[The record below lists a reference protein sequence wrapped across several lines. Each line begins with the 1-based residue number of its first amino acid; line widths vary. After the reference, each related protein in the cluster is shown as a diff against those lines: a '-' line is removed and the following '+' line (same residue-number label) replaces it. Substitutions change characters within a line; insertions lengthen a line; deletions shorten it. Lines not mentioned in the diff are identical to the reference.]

1 MPYTVELTSA
11 ARRDNSKL
19 EHAIADRIAE
29 AIEGLEVD
37 PRSRGCIK
45 MAGRVPRYRVRV
57 GTYRIVYSID
67 DHRQF
72 VLVERIQ
79 HRREVYR

>member
-11 ARRDNSKL
+11 VRRDTSRL

-29 AIEGLEVD
+29 AIEGLEID
-37 PRSRGCIK
+37 PRPRGCIK
-45 MAGRVPRYRVRV
+45 MAGGAPRYRILV

-67 DHRQF
+67 DLRRF
-72 VLVERIQ
+72 LLVERIQ